1 MNDQTAP
8 LNDQA
13 PQVTTEPPP
22 VQNDLTETAQLAEPA
37 NNVAPIVPTKSRH
50 KKSKTVASKYLAAKP
65 KNVKTRDVNSLSEV
79 VEPVNNYVSAQAAK
93 VHRKVCLLMSLFY
106 ALAANHNVN
115 AQVAN
120 FIYV

>member
-1 MNDQTAP
+1 M
-8 LNDQA
+8 
-13 PQVTTEPPP
+13 TTEPPP

-50 KKSKTVASKYLAAKP
+50 KKSKTVASKYLSAKP

-79 VEPVNNYVSAQAAK
+79 VEPVNNYVSAQAANHNVNAQAAK